1 MLALILGSTREKNEH
16 PSVDPPLI
24 VGGLSLVERA
34 VLAAQRAGVWRSVV
48 VGVPDTGGPMAAR
61 LRARGANV
69 TFIDWPAL
77 PSQDFSGGVLLIRH
91 SVLVEPRAL
100 GMLLDRSGT
109 HEATDGVLVAG
120 GSAGDPDLAFLPGSA
135 AGVLAGVNGADDAM
149 QRVARLEPRRE
160 VSLARF
166 FCRRLESDSNVAA
179 AETDYV
185 RYQNGRESFFTK
197 KIRRFSVPLSRVLV
211 RRGVTPNQVT
221 LMGLLLAVAA
231 AIAVSLDVY
240 IVTLAG
246 ALLYYGS
253 MILDCSDGEVARLSF
268 RDSRFG
274 AWFETVVDYVTYFL
288 LLGGLVLASQRHG
301 RPRLDVE
308 AAIVALIASLV
319 VVAVAGYL
327 RLRVAG
333 DDPGQFDD
341 ASAAVL
347 RRSTKFHRFAR
358 WGRQWIKRSTIAHLI
373 VAFAIVNQLWMLIYL
388 WAFGAVVAAVVIIG
402 VEPFVVRRVKVAAP
416 GARA

>member
-166 FCRRLESDSNVAA
+166 F
-179 AETDYV
+179 
-185 RYQNGRESFFTK
+185 
-197 KIRRFSVPLSRVLV
+197 
-211 RRGVTPNQVT
+211 
-221 LMGLLLAVAA
+221 
-231 AIAVSLDVY
+231 
-240 IVTLAG
+240 
-246 ALLYYGS
+246 
-253 MILDCSDGEVARLSF
+253 
-268 RDSRFG
+268 
-274 AWFETVVDYVTYFL
+274 
-288 LLGGLVLASQRHG
+288 
-301 RPRLDVE
+301 
-308 AAIVALIASLV
+308 
-319 VVAVAGYL
+319 
-327 RLRVAG
+327 
-333 DDPGQFDD
+333 
-341 ASAAVL
+341 
-347 RRSTKFHRFAR
+347 
-358 WGRQWIKRSTIAHLI
+358 
-373 VAFAIVNQLWMLIYL
+373 
-388 WAFGAVVAAVVIIG
+388 
-402 VEPFVVRRVKVAAP
+402 
-416 GARA
+416 

>member
-1 MLALILGSTREKNEH
+1 
-16 PSVDPPLI
+16 
-24 VGGLSLVERA
+24 
-34 VLAAQRAGVWRSVV
+34 
-48 VGVPDTGGPMAAR
+48 
-61 LRARGANV
+61 
-69 TFIDWPAL
+69 
-77 PSQDFSGGVLLIRH
+77 
-91 SVLVEPRAL
+91 
-100 GMLLDRSGT
+100 
-109 HEATDGVLVAG
+109 
-120 GSAGDPDLAFLPGSA
+120 
-135 AGVLAGVNGADDAM
+135 
-149 QRVARLEPRRE
+149 
-160 VSLARF
+160 
-166 FCRRLESDSNVAA
+166 
-179 AETDYV
+179 
-185 RYQNGRESFFTK
+185 
-197 KIRRFSVPLSRVLV
+197 VPLSRVLV